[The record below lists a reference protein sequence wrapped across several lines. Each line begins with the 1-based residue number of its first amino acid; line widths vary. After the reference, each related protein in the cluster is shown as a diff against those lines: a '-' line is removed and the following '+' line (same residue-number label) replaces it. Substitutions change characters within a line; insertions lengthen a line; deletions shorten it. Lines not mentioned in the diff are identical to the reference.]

1 MLSCTV
7 HGALNGTVSAPVSKS
22 DLHRLIIACALS
34 CGESLIHHYTLSQ
47 DIQAT
52 ANVIGA
58 LGASVRFENDCT
70 IVDGIF
76 PSTESAQSEI
86 LCDCNESGSTLRFLV
101 PVCAA
106 LGCRAVFTGHGRLS
120 QRPMEPLCSQLAA
133 HGVSL
138 QLPENGD
145 SLPLHIS
152 GKLRGGD
159 FFFSGDISSQYITG
173 LLFALPLLEEDSR
186 ILLTSPLQSKGY
198 VEMTLQLL
206 KQFGIRILPL
216 ENGWQVFGRQSY
228 CPPKQ
233 LTAQGD
239 WSNAAFWLCAGAIS
253 KTSASIRVTGMD
265 MDSLQGDRE
274 VCQILQRMGAKM
286 NIASDFIEVFP
297 SQLHG
302 TTIDAAQIPDI
313 IPILS
318 VAAAAAQGQTTIV
331 NAGRLRIKESDR
343 LHAICHNLTTLGA
356 QVTEGTDSL
365 VVCGTGSLNGGTVD
379 SFNDHRISM
388 SMAVASLLCEQ
399 PVTILDPMCVNKSY
413 PDFFEQFERLGG
425 SVRFSG

>member
-34 CGESLIHHYTLSQ
+34 CGESLIHRYTLSQ

-106 LGCRAVFTGHGRLS
+106 LGRRAVFAGHGRLS

-198 VEMTLQLL
+198 VE
-206 KQFGIRILPL
+206 P
-216 ENGWQVFGRQSY
+216 
-228 CPPKQ
+228 
-233 LTAQGD
+233 
-239 WSNAAFWLCAGAIS
+239 AIFQRS
-253 KTSASIRVTGMD
+253 SRSAMASASCLWKTDGRC
-265 MDSLQGDRE
+265 LADRTTA
-274 VCQILQRMGAKM
+274 R
-286 NIASDFIEVFP
+286 P
-297 SQLHG
+297 S
-302 TTIDAAQIPDI
+302 
-313 IPILS
+313 S
-318 VAAAAAQGQTTIV
+318 
-331 NAGRLRIKESDR
+331 
-343 LHAICHNLTTLGA
+343 
-356 QVTEGTDSL
+356 
-365 VVCGTGSLNGGTVD
+365 
-379 SFNDHRISM
+379 
-388 SMAVASLLCEQ
+388 
-399 PVTILDPMCVNKSY
+399 
-413 PDFFEQFERLGG
+413 
-425 SVRFSG
+425 

>member
-1 MLSCTV
+1 
-7 HGALNGTVSAPVSKS
+7 
-22 DLHRLIIACALS
+22 
-34 CGESLIHHYTLSQ
+34 
-47 DIQAT
+47 
-52 ANVIGA
+52 
-58 LGASVRFENDCT
+58 
-70 IVDGIF
+70 
-76 PSTESAQSEI
+76 
-86 LCDCNESGSTLRFLV
+86 
-101 PVCAA
+101 
-106 LGCRAVFTGHGRLS
+106 
-120 QRPMEPLCSQLAA
+120 MEPLCSQLAA

-216 ENGWQVFGRQSY
+216 ENGWQVFGRQNY

-274 VCQILQRMGAKM
+274 ICQILQRMGAKM

-302 TTIDAAQIPDI
+302 TTIDATQIPDI

>member
-1 MLSCTV
+1 M
-7 HGALNGTVSAPVSKS
+7 
-22 DLHRLIIACALS
+22 
-34 CGESLIHHYTLSQ
+34 
-47 DIQAT
+47 
-52 ANVIGA
+52 
-58 LGASVRFENDCT
+58 
-70 IVDGIF
+70 
-76 PSTESAQSEI
+76 
-86 LCDCNESGSTLRFLV
+86 
-101 PVCAA
+101 
-106 LGCRAVFTGHGRLS
+106 
-120 QRPMEPLCSQLAA
+120 
-133 HGVSL
+133 
-138 QLPENGD
+138 
-145 SLPLHIS
+145 
-152 GKLRGGD
+152 
-159 FFFSGDISSQYITG
+159 
-173 LLFALPLLEEDSR
+173 
-186 ILLTSPLQSKGY
+186 
-198 VEMTLQLL
+198 
-206 KQFGIRILPL
+206 
-216 ENGWQVFGRQSY
+216 FGRQSY

-265 MDSLQGDRE
+265 IDSLQGDRE

-413 PDFFEQFERLGG
+413 PDFFEQFEHLGG

>member
-34 CGESLIHHYTLSQ
+34 CGESLIPRYTLSQ

-70 IVDGIF
+70 IVNGIS
-76 PSTESAQSEI
+76 PSNESAQSEI
-86 LCDCNESGSTLRFLV
+86 LCDCNEWLH
-101 PVCAA
+101 PA
-106 LGCRAVFTGHGRLS
+106 LFGAGLCRLS

-216 ENGWQVFGRQSY
+216 ENGWQVFGRQNY

-265 MDSLQGDRE
+265 IDSLQGDRE

>member
-34 CGESLIHHYTLSQ
+34 CGESLIHRYTLSQ

-106 LGCRAVFTGHGRLS
+106 LGRRAVFTGHGRLS
-120 QRPMEPLCSQLAA
+120 QRPMEP
-133 HGVSL
+133 
-138 QLPENGD
+138 
-145 SLPLHIS
+145 
-152 GKLRGGD
+152 
-159 FFFSGDISSQYITG
+159 
-173 LLFALPLLEEDSR
+173 
-186 ILLTSPLQSKGY
+186 LTSPLQSKGY

-265 MDSLQGDRE
+265 IDSLQGDRE

>member
-7 HGALNGTVSAPVSKS
+7 HGALNGTVPAPVSKS
-22 DLHRLIIACALS
+22 DLHRLMIACALS
-34 CGESLIHHYTLSQ
+34 RGKSQIHRYTLSQ
-47 DIQAT
+47 DIHAT

-58 LGASVRFENDCT
+58 LGASVHFENDCT
-70 IVDGIF
+70 IVDGLF
-76 PSTESAQSEI
+76 PSSESAQSEI
-86 LCDCNESGSTLRFLV
+86 LCDCNESGSTLRFLL
-101 PVCAA
+101 PICAA
-106 LGCRAVFTGHGRLS
+106 LGRRAVFTGHGRLS

-133 HGVSL
+133 HGISL
-138 QLPENGD
+138 QLPDNGD

-159 FFFSGDISSQYITG
+159 FFFSGDVSSQYITG

-198 VEMTLQLL
+198 VEMTLHLL
-206 KQFGIRILPL
+206 EQFGIRILPL

-233 LTAQGD
+233 LNAQGD

-253 KTSASIRVTGMD
+253 KTSGSIRVTGIAA
-265 MDSLQGDRE
+265 DSLQGDRE

-286 NIASDFIEVFP
+286 NICSDSVEVFP

-318 VAAAAAQGQTTIV
+318 VAAAAATGQTTIV

-343 LHAICHNLTTLGA
+343 LHAICHNLTRLGA
-356 QVTEGTDSL
+356 QVTEGADSL
-365 VVCGTGSLNGGTVD
+365 VVCGTGKLTGATVD

-413 PDFFEQFERLGG
+413 PNFFEQFERLGG
-425 SVRFSG
+425 SVCFSD

>member
-34 CGESLIHHYTLSQ
+34 CGESLIHRYTLSQ

-70 IVDGIF
+70 IVNGIS
-76 PSTESAQSEI
+76 PSNESAQSEI

-216 ENGWQVFGRQSY
+216 ENGWQVFGRQNY
-228 CPPKQ
+228 CPRRATGATPPSGC
-233 LTAQGD
+233 AQEP
-239 WSNAAFWLCAGAIS
+239 
-253 KTSASIRVTGMD
+253 SAKHPPPFGSPAWTWIRCKATG
-265 MDSLQGDRE
+265 R
-274 VCQILQRMGAKM
+274 
-286 NIASDFIEVFP
+286 
-297 SQLHG
+297 
-302 TTIDAAQIPDI
+302 
-313 IPILS
+313 
-318 VAAAAAQGQTTIV
+318 
-331 NAGRLRIKESDR
+331 
-343 LHAICHNLTTLGA
+343 
-356 QVTEGTDSL
+356 
-365 VVCGTGSLNGGTVD
+365 
-379 SFNDHRISM
+379 
-388 SMAVASLLCEQ
+388 
-399 PVTILDPMCVNKSY
+399 
-413 PDFFEQFERLGG
+413 
-425 SVRFSG
+425 SVRFCNGWAPR

>member
-76 PSTESAQSEI
+76 PPPSLHNRKFCATATNPAPP
-86 LCDCNESGSTLRFLV
+86 CAFLV

-106 LGCRAVFTGHGRLS
+106 LGRRAVFTGHGRLS

-159 FFFSGDISSQYITG
+159 FFFPVISARSTSPDCC
-173 LLFALPLLEEDSR
+173 LLFR
-186 ILLTSPLQSKGY
+186 CW
-198 VEMTLQLL
+198 
-206 KQFGIRILPL
+206 R
-216 ENGWQVFGRQSY
+216 R
-228 CPPKQ
+228 
-233 LTAQGD
+233 TA
-239 WSNAAFWLCAGAIS
+239 
-253 KTSASIRVTGMD
+253 AS
-265 MDSLQGDRE
+265 
-274 VCQILQRMGAKM
+274 C
-286 NIASDFIEVFP
+286 
-297 SQLHG
+297 
-302 TTIDAAQIPDI
+302 
-313 IPILS
+313 
-318 VAAAAAQGQTTIV
+318 
-331 NAGRLRIKESDR
+331 
-343 LHAICHNLTTLGA
+343 
-356 QVTEGTDSL
+356 
-365 VVCGTGSLNGGTVD
+365 
-379 SFNDHRISM
+379 
-388 SMAVASLLCEQ
+388 
-399 PVTILDPMCVNKSY
+399 
-413 PDFFEQFERLGG
+413 
-425 SVRFSG
+425 